1 MSDKDDGATTRP
13 DGIVGEVKRKLID
26 TKRKWAEQGRGLTGQ
41 TARAEAE
48 RLPPG
53 QRLVTNFPVLDLGIQ
68 PAVATS
74 DWELTI
80 AGAVENP
87 LTLRWADF
95 QALPQVRLTSDIHC
109 VTTWSRYDNAW
120 DGVSAFALLDLVRPK
135 PEVLHVLLHS
145 YDGYTTNID
154 LAGFADDDVLLAH
167 SWQGEPL
174 TREHGGPVRLVIPK
188 RYFWKSAKWI
198 RRIEFSAADAPG
210 FWEMRGYHNEADPFT
225 EERYS

>member
-41 TARAEAE
+41 TARPEAE

-198 RRIEFSAADAPG
+198 RRIEFSAVDAPG